1 MTNKDLI
8 EKLIWLKKL
17 SLREVREMLKL
28 TENKKY
34 MEEEKIKKLKKL
46 QLLEEEPSLI
56 FMSLKIYKKI

>member
-28 TENKKY
+28 TENKN
-34 MEEEKIKKLKKL
+34 IWKKRK
-46 QLLEEEPSLI
+46 
-56 FMSLKIYKKI
+56 